1 MLKRWVFLYL
11 YFILS
16 PNSSFVQKLNFLFAK
31 DNFLFQVRRLRF
43 RRPRP
48 KLIDVENPDGDLV
61 GSPVELKE
69 QGEDLHPWHGACAW
83 WGWSCWALMWGS
95 SPLTWC
101 RQLSCIY
108 VGDAFNDRGWQP
120 SGHSSLIDGHNWFNV
135 KLIMR
140 TGQIELGNWFPR
152 QWDQTAPRHFR
163 TYNGSSRLNQP
174 ALKPSTMLFRY
185 HR

>member
-1 MLKRWVFLYL
+1 MSFHQNKHTFPMEKIAMIC
-11 YFILS
+11 IL
-16 PNSSFVQKLNFLFAK
+16 LL
-31 DNFLFQVRRLRF
+31 QVRRLRF

-83 WGWSCWALMWGS
+83 WGWSCWALWGS
-95 SPLTWC
+95 STLTWC
-101 RQLSCIY
+101 RQLFCIY
-108 VGDAFNDRGWQP
+108 VGDAFDDRGWQP

-152 QWDQTAPRHFR
+152 QWDQTTLHTPRRHFR